1 MKPEQIYQE
10 LKDLAEKLEITVSE
24 QNLRTAGIKV
34 KSGLC
39 KVKGKNIFIM
49 DKHKSI
55 HKKIDTL
62 ASQLAIFPHEDLY
75 LMPAIREILEK
86 KGIQT
91 AKNTENS

>member
-24 QNLRTAGIKV
+24 QNLRTAGLKV

-39 KVKGKNIFIM
+39 KVKGKNLFIM

>member
-39 KVKGKNIFIM
+39 KVKGKNLFIM

-91 AKNTENS
+91 AKNVENS

>member
-10 LKDLAEKLEITVSE
+10 LKDLAEKLDITVSE
-24 QNLRTAGIKV
+24 QNLRTAGIKI

-55 HKKIDTL
+55 RKKIKIL
-62 ASQLAIFPHEDLY
+62 APHLAKIPHENVFIV
-75 LMPAIREILEK
+75 PAIRELLEK
-86 KGIQT
+86 YNQT
-91 AKNTENS
+91 STI